1 LIFLFWDAFEFL
13 VVYFAM
19 VETKGLSLERMSDLF
34 HKRSHIEVPL
44 TEIDEVFEQ
53 TNPRKYSLEL
63 RNAVKARSEA

>member
-1 LIFLFWDAFEFL
+1 
-13 VVYFAM
+13 M